1 MKVNTETSVS
11 AAEKSKSVRLGVRI
25 ITDGFPIDPS
35 PRSLIPTAAD
45 RLITL
50 KDNFIDSKN

>member
-1 MKVNTETSVS
+1 MKVSSKISVS
-11 AAEKSKSVRLGVRI
+11 TAEKSKSGRLGVRI

-50 KDNFIDSKN
+50 KDNFIDREN